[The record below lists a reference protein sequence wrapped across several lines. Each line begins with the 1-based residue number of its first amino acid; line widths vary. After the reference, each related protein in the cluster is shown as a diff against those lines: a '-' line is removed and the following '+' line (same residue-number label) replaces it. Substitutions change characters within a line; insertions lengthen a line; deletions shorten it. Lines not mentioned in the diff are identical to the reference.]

1 VLAPPRRHPRRRR
14 ADLEEL
20 PNVPRA
26 TAPQT
31 NVTYERIWKI
41 VSRGIPEVP
50 IILAA
55 LTYTHARWLQALLA
69 PLAPFYPYAVFGAG
83 VLLGWRFHRSRLLFA
98 LLLLALAD
106 RTLLHFAAGHG
117 LARDHVVLQ
126 AIGVLLPLNLAALP
140 LTAERGFVTPPGLAR
155 FALIL
160 GQLAVVAILDRGA
173 PGAAAALLHTRLLPQ
188 WLVGWTDLADPA
200 LLAFFVAGGLVLAGQ
215 LMAPTP
221 TGRSF
226 AWALIP
232 TLLGLSAARAGSAG
246 FSTFY
251 LATAALILIVAVV
264 EASYH
269 MAYQD
274 SLTGLPAR
282 RALNEALLR
291 LGGHYTVAML
301 DVDHFKRINDR
312 HGHDVGDQVLKMVAA
327 KLAEV
332 GGGGKAYRYGGEEF
346 AVIFAGRG
354 AEECLPDLEKLRE
367 TVEDTRFILRARF
380 RSKEKKEKVLTEK
393 GPGERVPVTIS
404 IGVAEKSDRYAKWDQ
419 VVKAADRALYRA
431 KEGGRNQVKT

>member
-1 VLAPPRRHPRRRR
+1 VY
-14 ADLEEL
+14 
-20 PNVPRA
+20 A
-26 TAPQT
+26 TL
-31 NVTYERIWKI
+31 WKI
-41 VSRGIPEVP
+41 VSRGLPEVP

-55 LTYTHARWLQALLA
+55 IIYTHTQWLQTLLA

-83 VLLGWRFHRSRLLFA
+83 ILIGWRFHRSRLLFA

-106 RTLLHFAAGHG
+106 RTLVYFAAGHG
-117 LARDHVVLQ
+117 LARDRVVLQ
-126 AIGVLLPLNLAALP
+126 AIGVLLPLNLASLP
-140 LTAERGFVTPPGLAR
+140 LTSERGFLTPPGLAR
-155 FALIL
+155 LAVIL
-160 GQLAVVAILDRGA
+160 GQLVAVSFLDRET
-173 PGAAAALLHTRLLPQ
+173 PGATAALLHTQLLPT
-188 WLVGWTDLADPA
+188 WLFTWTSLADPA
-200 LLAFFVAGGLVLAGQ
+200 LLAFFVAGGLVLAVQ
-215 LMAPTP
+215 LMSPTS

-226 AWALIP
+226 AWALVP
-232 TLLGLSAARAGSAG
+232 TFLGLSVVRTGNAG

-291 LGGHYTVAML
+291 VGGLYTVAML

-312 HGHDVGDQVLKMVAA
+312 HGHDVGDQVLKMIAS
-327 KLAEV
+327 KLAQV

-346 AVIFAGRG
+346 AVIFPGRS
-354 AEECLPDLEKLRE
+354 AEDCVPDLEAVRQL
-367 TVEDTRFILRARF
+367 VEDTRFILRSRF
-380 RSKEKKEKVLTEK
+380 RSKKKKEKVLTDK

-404 IGVAEKSDRYAKWDQ
+404 IGVAEKTDRHAKWEQ

-431 KEGGRNQVKT
+431 KEGGRNQVKV

>member
-1 VLAPPRRHPRRRR
+1 VPRTAPPQTQ
-14 ADLEEL
+14 E
-20 PNVPRA
+20 VYA
-26 TAPQT
+26 TLW
-31 NVTYERIWKI
+31 RI
-41 VSRGIPEVP
+41 VSRGLPEVP

-55 LTYTHARWLQALLA
+55 IIYTQAQWLQSLLA

-83 VLLGWRFHRSRLLFA
+83 VLIGWRFHRSRLLFA

-106 RTLLHFAAGHG
+106 RTLVFFAAGHG
-117 LARDHVVLQ
+117 LARDRVILQ

-140 LTAERGFVTPPGLAR
+140 LTSERGFITPPGLGRLAV
-155 FALIL
+155 IL
-160 GQLAVVAILDRGA
+160 GQLVAVSFLDREAQG
-173 PGAAAALLHTRLLPQ
+173 PAAALLHTQLLPK
-188 WLVGWTDLADPA
+188 WLFAWTSLADPA
-200 LLAFFVAGGLVLAGQ
+200 LLAFFVAGGLVLAAQ
-215 LMAPTP
+215 MMSPTA

-226 AWALIP
+226 AWSLVP
-232 TLLGLSAARAGSAG
+232 TFLGLSVVRPGSPG

-251 LATAALILIVAVV
+251 LATGALILIVAVV

-291 LGGHYTVAML
+291 IGGQYSVAML

-312 HGHDVGDQVLKMVAA
+312 HGHDVGDQVLRMIAA
-327 KLAEV
+327 KLAQV

-346 AVIFAGRG
+346 AVIFPGRG
-354 AEECLPDLEKLRE
+354 AEQCLPDLEALRQV
-367 TVEDTRFILRARF
+367 VEDTRFILRARF
-380 RSKEKKEKVLTEK
+380 RSKKKKEKVLTDR

-404 IGVAEKSDRYAKWDQ
+404 IGVAEKTDRYTKWEQ

-431 KEGGRNQVKT
+431 KEGGRNQVKD

>member
-1 VLAPPRRHPRRRR
+1 
-14 ADLEEL
+14 
-20 PNVPRA
+20 VPRA
-26 TAPQT
+26 ARQDAHP
-31 NVTYERIWKI
+31 YEAVWKFL
-41 VSRGIPEVP
+41 SYGLPEAP

-55 LTYTHARWLQALLA
+55 LIYTHAKWFQQLVA

-83 VLLGWRFHRSRLLFA
+83 VLLGWRFRRSRLLFA
-98 LLLLALAD
+98 LLVFTIAD
-106 RTLLHFAAGHG
+106 RTLLHFVLGHG
-117 LARDHVVLQ
+117 LARDRVVLQ
-126 AIGVLLPLNLAALP
+126 AIGVLLPLNLAGLA
-140 LTAERGFVTPPGLAR
+140 LTAERGVLTPPGLAR

-160 GQLAVVAILDRGA
+160 AQLALVVILDREA
-173 PGAAAALLHTRLLPQ
+173 PGATAALLHTRLLPD
-188 WLVGWTDLADPA
+188 WLFGWSALADPA
-200 LLAFFVAGGLVLAGQ
+200 LLGFFVAAGLIVAAQ
-215 LMAPTP
+215 LMAPTQ
-221 TGRSF
+221 TARSF
-226 AWALIP
+226 GWALIP
-232 TLLGLSAARAGSAG
+232 AFLGLSTVRPGNPG

-251 LATAALILIVAVV
+251 LATSALILIVAVV

-312 HGHDVGDQVLKMVAA
+312 HGHDVGDQVLKMIAA
-327 KLAEV
+327 KLAQV

-346 AVIFAGRG
+346 AVIFAGRV
-354 AEECLPDLEKLRE
+354 AEECLPDVQALRQ

-380 RSKEKKEKVLTEK
+380 RSKKKKEKVLTDR
-393 GPGERVPVTIS
+393 GPGQRVPVTIS
-404 IGVAEKSDRYAKWDQ
+404 IGVAERNDRHTKWDQ

-431 KEGGRNQVKT
+431 KEGGRNQVQT

>member
-1 VLAPPRRHPRRRR
+1 M
-14 ADLEEL
+14 
-20 PNVPRA
+20 PRA
-26 TAPQT
+26 AAQDARA
-31 NVTYERIWKI
+31 TYERVWKI
-41 VSRGIPEVP
+41 VSRGLPEVP

-55 LTYTHARWLQALLA
+55 IIYTHAKWLQNLIA

-83 VLLGWRFHRSRLLFA
+83 VLIGWRFHRSRLLFA

-106 RTLLHFAAGHG
+106 RTLLHFAVGHA
-117 LARDHVVLQ
+117 LARDRVVLQ
-126 AIGVLLPLNLAALP
+126 AIGVLLPLNLAALS
-140 LTAERGFVTPPGLAR
+140 LTAERGVLTPPGLAR
-155 FALIL
+155 FALVL
-160 GQLAVVAILDRGA
+160 AQLALVVIIDREA
-173 PGAAAALLHTRLLPQ
+173 AGAAAVLLNAQLLPQ
-188 WLVGWTDLADPA
+188 WLFSGSALADPA
-200 LLAFFVAGGLVLAGQ
+200 LVAFVVGAGLLVAGQ

-226 AWALIP
+226 AWSLIP
-232 TLLGLSAARAGSAG
+232 AFLGLSVVRPGNAG
-246 FSTFY
+246 FSTVY
-251 LATAALILIVAVV
+251 LATSALILIVAVV

-291 LGGHYTVAML
+291 LGGHYSVAML

-312 HGHDVGDQVLKMVAA
+312 HGHDVGDQVLRMIAA
-327 KLAEV
+327 KLAQV
-332 GGGGKAYRYGGEEF
+332 GGGGRAYRYGGEEF

-354 AEECLPDLEKLRE
+354 AEACLPELETLRQ
-367 TVEDTRFILRARF
+367 TVEETRFILRARF
-380 RSKEKKEKVLTEK
+380 RSKKKKEKVLTDK

-404 IGVAEKSDRYAKWDQ
+404 IGVAEQSDRHSKWDQ

-431 KEGGRNQVKT
+431 KEGGRNQVMT

>member
-1 VLAPPRRHPRRRR
+1 M
-14 ADLEEL
+14 
-20 PNVPRA
+20 PRA
-26 TAPQT
+26 ATPQP
-31 NVTYERIWKI
+31 VDYEAIWKI
-41 VSRGIPEVP
+41 VSKGLPEAP

-55 LTYTHARWLQALLA
+55 LIYTHSRWLQDLLA
-69 PLAPFYPYAVFGAG
+69 PLAPFYPYAVAGAG
-83 VLLGWRFHRSRLLFA
+83 VLIGWRFHRSRLLFA
-98 LLLLALAD
+98 LLLLTIAD
-106 RTLLHFAAGHG
+106 RTLLHFAAARG
-117 LARDHVVLQ
+117 LAQDHVVIQ

-140 LTAERGFVTPPGLAR
+140 LTAERGFLTPPGLAR
-155 FALIL
+155 LALIL
-160 GQLAVVAILDRGA
+160 GQLALVAILDREA
-173 PGAAAALLHTRLLPQ
+173 SGAAAALLHTRLLPP
-188 WLVGWTDLADPA
+188 WLVAWTTLADPA
-200 LLAFFVAGGLVLAGQ
+200 LLAFIVAGALIAAGQ
-215 LMAPTP
+215 LLAPTP

-226 AWALIP
+226 IWALLP
-232 TLLGLSAARAGSAG
+232 TLLGLSAVRPANAG

-251 LATAALILIVAVV
+251 LATAALVLIVVVV

-312 HGHDVGDQVLKMVAA
+312 HGHDVGDQVLKMIAA
-327 KLAEV
+327 KLAHV

-346 AVIFAGRG
+346 AVLFPGRG
-354 AEECLPDLEKLRE
+354 AEECLADLETLRR
-367 TVEDTRFILRARF
+367 TVEDTRFMLRSRF
-380 RSKEKKEKVLTEK
+380 RSKKKKEKVLAEK

-404 IGVAEKSDRYAKWDQ
+404 IGVAEQSERYAKWDL

-431 KEGGRNQVKT
+431 KEGGRNQVRT